1 MRKRGSATT
10 ITALAVLAAM
20 LLATAGHAQGDAMA
34 AGKDVFSERC
44 SVCHQAS
51 GKGIPGAFPPLAGN
65 VPLFLQ
71 KGQEGRTTL
80 EHIVL
85 FGMQGQ
91 IQALGSTFDGAMPTW
106 GPILSDQ
113 QIADVL
119 TYVSHVWD
127 DDAMLPDDFTSFTA
141 DEIAK
146 ARDAKLTPQQ
156 THEEWSQL
164 SF

>member
-1 MRKRGSATT
+1 MRTRGTAIA
-10 ITALAVLAAM
+10 ITALVALAAM
-20 LLATAGHAQGDAMA
+20 VLTTPVAAQGDAMA
-34 AGKDVFSERC
+34 TGKDVFSERC

-71 KGQEGRTTL
+71 KGQQGRTTL

-91 IQALGSTFDGAMPTW
+91 IQALGETFDGSMPTW

-113 QIADVL
+113 QLADVL
-119 TYVSHVWD
+119 TYVSHAWGN
-127 DDAMLPDDFTSFTA
+127 DAMLPDDFTPFTA

-146 ARDAKLTPQQ
+146 ARDAKRSPAQ
-156 THEEWSQL
+156 THEEWSKL
-164 SF
+164 GF